1 MSKQEEKL
9 LASLIPMSL
18 CQCLGVQAELSN
30 SWGSGK
36 LGGPCPRAP
45 VLLLTPCPLSPS
57 MNASNKFANDGSF
70 LQQFL
75 KLQEAKGS
83 SGEGRD

>member
-1 MSKQEEKL
+1 M
-9 LASLIPMSL
+9 
-18 CQCLGVQAELSN
+18 
-30 SWGSGK
+30 
-36 LGGPCPRAP
+36 GPCHRAP
-45 VLLLTPCPLSPS
+45 VLLLTPRPLSLS